1 MLDSFMNAVAELIGQ
16 SRAPSVSA
24 LMLLFAALLIKS
36 VPALV
41 SKCIDGP
48 LADALLKGRAVRRIE
63 RARMF
68 ESNGLSHIA
77 KCNLNIARELEIK
90 KLSKTISGPYVP
102 PYVFSSLLLVLEFP
116 FVLAL
121 IHFSLRLISFFYE
134 MTPNERESVVLC
146 LYGSM
151 LLIYFGLIVFNALL
165 AISGSGSARGFLTKA
180 RTCCAIHSSGKN
192 SFEREC
198 RLDWT
203 SLARFGEDES
213 SYLILYLGSRSLP
226 KPFKDIPG
234 LYRVSPNSLYDGL
247 ATDIAALRNTAVFT
261 CSWDGTDG
269 FELMRELRKSGVE
282 AYYIGLVSDAWQ
294 LYCREFFSMNAR
306 YEEGLSKSRPLRKEE
321 LPIKRTDIT
330 APSFPGR
337 RIA

>member
-1 MLDSFMNAVAELIGQ
+1 MLDSFMNAVAEQIGQ

-134 MTPNERESVVLC
+134 MTPN
-146 LYGSM
+146 
-151 LLIYFGLIVFNALL
+151 
-165 AISGSGSARGFLTKA
+165 
-180 RTCCAIHSSGKN
+180 
-192 SFEREC
+192 EREC